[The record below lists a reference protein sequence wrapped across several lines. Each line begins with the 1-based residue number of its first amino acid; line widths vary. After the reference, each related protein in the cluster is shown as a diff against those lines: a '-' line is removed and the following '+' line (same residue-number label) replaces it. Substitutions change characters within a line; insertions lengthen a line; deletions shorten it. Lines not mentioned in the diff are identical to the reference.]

1 MASCS
6 GITLKKVLCRLHRYS
21 SEAFPDEQK
30 FGYVPCHFLLVAG
43 PMFRDQG
50 PFRSGFLKHRIH
62 LIIMHSDRQ
71 SPNSR
76 TRSMLDFAFSGR
88 GLCDNG
94 MDDRGYQDHE

>member
-1 MASCS
+1 MKFD
-6 GITLKKVLCRLHRYS
+6 LFVKVGDFRL
-21 SEAFPDEQK
+21 PDP
-30 FGYVPCHFLLVAG
+30 VPLPCHFLLVAG
-43 PMFRDQG
+43 PMLRDQG

-62 LIIMHSDRQ
+62 MIIMHSDRQ

-76 TRSMLDFAFSGR
+76 TRSMLDFVLSGR